1 MRAFLVFLL
10 FCAFALT
17 ARWYYVCKI
26 KNQCGEV
33 IEAPADVRAATLEL
47 RNGEEVIISGQD
59 QFRFDSAQVN
69 PVMNANN
76 REFLDQVAAYF
87 QQNKDNN
94 LTITGLYRPSE
105 ANISSGMFEN
115 LGVAR
120 ANVIREMLVNRGINK
135 ERITLDFKQ
144 ASTEALATPVMFSA
158 FLPVTDE
165 DTPEEY
171 EKTSFTFE
179 NMTFSEANFEYNSA
193 IFKPGEPFLLYA
205 DSVKTYLEVNT
216 DKLFIVTGH
225 TDSIGGDPY
234 NDNLGLQRAISAK
247 EYFEEMGIVTPIETK
262 SMGRTLPRESNATE
276 EGRAKNRRVNFKIED
291 KILEDAQDAQE

>member
-33 IEAPADVRAATLEL
+33 TEVSTDVRAATLEL
-47 RNGEEVIISGQD
+47 LDGEEVIISGQD
-59 QFRFDSAQVN
+59 QFRFDSAQTN
-69 PVMNANN
+69 PIMNANN
-76 REFLDQVAAYF
+76 RSFLDSVATYF
-87 QQNKDNN
+87 QQNKDKN
-94 LTITGLYRPSE
+94 LTITGFYRPSE
-105 ANISSGMFEN
+105 ANMSSGMFEN

-120 ANVIREMLVNRGINK
+120 ANTIREMLVNRGISEK
-135 ERITLDFKQ
+135 RITLDFKQ
-144 ASTEALATPVMFSA
+144 AQTEGLATPVMFDA
-158 FLPVTDE
+158 FIPVTDE
-165 DTPEEY
+165 ETPEDY

-193 IFKPGEPFLLYA
+193 KFIPGEPFLLYA
-205 DSVKTYLEVNT
+205 DSVKTYLELNT
-216 DKLFIVTGH
+216 DKLLIVTGH

-234 NDNLGLQRAISAK
+234 NDNLGLRRAISAK
-247 EYFEEMGIVTPIETK
+247 EYFKEMGITTEIETK
-262 SMGRTLPRESNATE
+262 SMGRTRPVAPNATE

-291 KILEDAQDAQE
+291 NILEDAQDAQE

>member
-33 IEAPADVRAATLEL
+33 VEVPTDVRAATLDL
-47 RNGEEVIISGQD
+47 RDGEEVIISGQD
-59 QFRFDSAQVN
+59 QFRFDSAQIS

-76 REFLDQVAAYF
+76 RDFLDGVADYF
-87 QQNKDNN
+87 QQNKDKN
-94 LTITGLYRPSE
+94 LTITGFYRPNE
-105 ANISSGMFEN
+105 ASISSGMFEN

-120 ANVIREMLVNRGINK
+120 ANTVREMLVNRGIA
-135 ERITLDFKQ
+135 EDRITLDFQQ
-144 ASTEALATPVMFSA
+144 AASNDLTTPVTFSA
-158 FLPVTDE
+158 FVPVADE
-165 DTPEEY
+165 ATLDDY

-193 IFKPGEPFLLYA
+193 KFQPQESFLLYA
-205 DSVKTYLEVNT
+205 DSVKTYLELNPE
-216 DKLFIVTGH
+216 KLLIVIGH

-247 EYFEEMGIVTPIETK
+247 EYFEEMGIVNSIETESK
-262 SMGRTLPRESNATE
+262 GRTRPVASNATE

-291 KILEDAQDAQE
+291 KILEDAQDTGG